1 MQGTKDNT
9 DAEIIYR
16 LDPFPSQEELAPL
29 WRAAWGGEWG
39 GDLAFIL
46 TRSLTHACAYAGDRM
61 VGYVNVAWDGGVH
74 AFLLD
79 TTVDPEF
86 QRRGIATELVRQVAD
101 AARERGAHWL
111 HVDYEPKLDGFYR
124 ACGFRPTAAGLIRL

>member
-1 MQGTKDNT
+1 MADT
-9 DAEIIYR
+9 DTEITYR
-16 LDPFPSQEELAPL
+16 LDAFPSEEELEPM
-29 WRAAWGGEWG
+29 WSAAWGDAWG

-46 TRSLTHACAYAGDRM
+46 TRSLTHACAYAGGRV

-86 QRRGIATELVRQVAD
+86 QRRGIAKELVRQVAN

-111 HVDYEPKLDGFYR
+111 HVDYEEKLDGFYK
-124 ACGFRPTAAGLIRL
+124 ACGFKPTAAGLIRL